1 AICLKCLRWR
11 PRSRYPSAAALADD
25 LRRFLDG
32 QPIQSWP
39 MAQAARLARWCRRNA
54 IAVGAAAAIVALL
67 GIVLA
72 NTRSKLHEAEQAR
85 DEAERAYQEAEARR
99 QRFEER
105 ERDAVQQSQVT
116 LAALDVG
123 RQDAFKSE
131 RAAKEAARQR
141 DEARRT
147 LEDREKSLAEA
158 RKQR

>member
-1 AICLKCLRWR
+1 E
-11 PRSRYPSAAALADD
+11 AA
-25 LRRFLDG
+25 
-32 QPIQSWP
+32 
-39 MAQAARLARWCRRNA
+39 
-54 IAVGAAAAIVALL
+54 
-67 GIVLA
+67 
-72 NTRSKLHEAEQAR
+72 
-85 DEAERAYQEAEARR
+85 ARR

-105 ERDAVQQSQVT
+105 ERDAVQQSQVP

-158 RKQR
+158 RKQRNLESALRASAEEDAKRAEEAKLEAVRRRAEAVRPLIRLHVANGARLQDSGDLSEAVLWFTGALRL